1 MAARRW
7 LGLTATPKRADHRQ
21 EIMFMHCGPV
31 RHRVTAGS
39 DMAKTLLIHPTG
51 FTTRDDIDG
60 DVLGLLSSIILLA
73 LVADEQRTRQV
84 CADVAEAARRGRN
97 CLVLTG
103 RTGPVSAL
111 VTGLQAGAFRRW
123 PCMAH
128 SSRGSAWQ
136 CWDRSARPPPAACP
150 HLPGRPH
157 PLLRRGVTGPP

>member
-39 DMAKTLLIHPTG
+39 DLAKTLLIHPTG

-60 DVLGLLSSIILLA
+60 DVPGLLSSIILPA

-84 CADVAEAARRGRN
+84 CADVAEAARRGPHFP
-97 CLVLTG
+97 
-103 RTGPVSAL
+103 GP
-111 VTGLQAGAFRRW
+111 T
-123 PCMAH
+123 
-128 SSRGSAWQ
+128 
-136 CWDRSARPPPAACP
+136 RPPSPVCPPCPGFPARGLSPAAP
-150 HLPGRPH
+150 
-157 PLLRRGVTGPP
+157 